1 MKSKT
6 LISGLGGALFPYLH
20 YQLNEYYDNYY
31 IDSDES
37 LKHIYK
43 DLTIFKAPLA
53 KSDEYENFVSTLIDN
68 YDIDI
73 YIPLIDEELLKSSNL
88 ENKHQDLTVLA
99 PAFQFSQMCLNKFDL
114 MEKLLEHNISKIKTR
129 LGSHSIDGL
138 SAPYFIKPVVGR
150 GSRGAQEI
158 KSKQLLDLYLEL
170 SERELDD
177 WLIQECCKGVEYTVG
192 VLVNR
197 KNKVLSIGSR
207 KIIKKRGVTISAVNV
222 TNDNINRKV
231 HEIVDTF
238 EPRGPFNIQLFVT
251 PDNKIKIFE
260 INPRFSTTSIMSYE
274 GGINEVKLYMDNIDN
289 SSPFDVQYPKE
300 GIFLKRTWNNNF
312 YE

>member
-20 YQLNEYYDNYY
+20 NQLKKFYDNYY
-31 IDSDES
+31 IDSDEA

-53 KSDEYENFVSTLIDN
+53 KSDEYEEFVSHLIEKYN
-68 YDIDI
+68 INI
-73 YIPLIDEELLKSSNL
+73 YIPLIDEELLKASRL
-88 ENKHQDLTVLA
+88 EKKHKGLTVLA
-99 PAFQFSQMCLNKFDL
+99 PTYQFSQMCLNKFDL
-114 MEKLLEHNISKIKTR
+114 MNKLWDQNISKIKTR
-129 LGSHSIDGL
+129 LGSQSVYEL
-138 SAPYFIKPVVGR
+138 SPAYFIKPVVGR
-150 GSRGAQEI
+150 GSRGAKKI
-158 KSKQLLDLYLEL
+158 TNKRLLDLYLEL
-170 SERELDD
+170 SDRELDE
-177 WLIQECCKGVEYTVG
+177 WLIQECCDGVEYTVG
-192 VLVNR
+192 ALVNK

-207 KIIKKRGVTISAVNV
+207 RIINKRGVTISAVNE
-222 TNDNINRKV
+222 TNDKINKVV

-238 EPRGPFNIQLFVT
+238 EPRGPFNVQLFIT
-251 PDNKIKIFE
+251 NENEIKVFE

-274 GGINEVKLYMDNIDN
+274 GGINEVKLYMDNYN
-289 SSPFDVQYPKE
+289 SSSFDVQYPNE